1 MAEHKSTLRI
11 CVMSIEEMK
20 AYSLES
26 GRKLDVGIESRDSL
40 RAFATQ
46 ELLWKKLTPKRL
58 EILNAMVGAGPI
70 SIRELAR
77 RVARDVKAVHGDVHV
92 LLQEKVIVRTD
103 GGQIELPFDE
113 VRLEV
118 AMKSKAAA

>member
-1 MAEHKSTLRI
+1 MAEDKSTLRI

>member
-1 MAEHKSTLRI
+1 MAEDKSTLRI

-20 AYSLES
+20 AHSLES
-26 GRKLDVGIESRDSL
+26 GRQLDAGIEPRDSL

-92 LLQEKVIVRTD
+92 LLQAKVIVRTD

>member
-1 MAEHKSTLRI
+1 
-11 CVMSIEEMK
+11 MSIEEMK

-26 GRKLDVGIESRDSL
+26 GRKLDAGIESRDSL

-92 LLQEKVIVRTD
+92 LLQAKVIVRTD

>member
-26 GRKLDVGIESRDSL
+26 GRKLDAGIESRDSL

-92 LLQEKVIVRTD
+92 LLQAKVIVRTD